1 MDDDSGD
8 TSLAL
13 GIGHGNPDVHYGGDG
28 EKLIKFHMLFPPKKN
43 EREKRKSEEL
53 SEEEEEVEDEGDHRN
68 GRKKLKLTLEQSGLL
83 EQSFREQRTLSPN
96 QKQILAKELNLLP
109 RQVEV
114 WFQNRR
120 ARTKMKQIELNCQ
133 LLKNCC
139 ERLSEENRRLKKE
152 LQELKGLRLTASPH
166 QFYINFPSAATTLTL
181 CSHCQK
187 MGAKERESPK
197 S

>member
-1 MDDDSGD
+1 MDGDSSD

-13 GIGHGNPDVHYGGDG
+13 GLGRGNPDVHGRER
-28 EKLIKFHMLFPPKKN
+28 EKVIKFHVLFPPKKS
-43 EREKRKSEEL
+43 ESEKRKSEEL
-53 SEEEEEVEDEGDHRN
+53 SEEEEEEMEDEGDNRN
-68 GRKKLKLTLEQSGLL
+68 GRKKLKLTLEQSSLL

-96 QKQILAKELNLLP
+96 QKQILAKQLNLLP

-120 ARTKMKQIELNCQ
+120 ARTKLKQIELNCQ

-152 LQELKGLRLTASPH
+152 LQELKGLRMTTSPT
-166 QFYINFPSAATTLTL
+166 QFYINFPSAAASLTL
-181 CSHCQK
+181 CPYCQK
-187 MGAKERESPK
+187 TGAKEKESPK

>member
-1 MDDDSGD
+1 MDGDSSD

-13 GIGHGNPDVHYGGDG
+13 GIGRGNPDVHGGDR
-28 EKLIKFHMLFPPKKN
+28 EKVIKFHVLFPPKKS
-43 EREKRKSEEL
+43 ESEKRR
-53 SEEEEEVEDEGDHRN
+53 SEEEEEMEDEVDNRN
-68 GRKKLKLTLEQSGLL
+68 GRKKLKLSLEQSSLL

-96 QKQILAKELNLLP
+96 QKQILAKQLNLLP

-120 ARTKMKQIELNCQ
+120 ARTKLKQIELNCQ

-152 LQELKGLRLTASPH
+152 LQELKGLRMTTSPT
-166 QFYINFPSAATTLTL
+166 QFYINFPSAAASPTL
-181 CSHCQK
+181 CPYCQK
-187 MGAKERESPK
+187 TGAKEKESPK